1 MKVLLINGSP
11 NKKGCTYTALSIV
24 AEELEKEGIETQ
36 IFQMTNVKGGCLDC
50 GGCEKTGT
58 CILNDDAVRVQELMK
73 ECDGLV
79 LGSPVYYAGING
91 TVKGM
96 LDRLFHSAGS
106 RDFRH
111 KAAAAVTS
119 SRRAG
124 NLTTFDALNK
134 YFLISE
140 MHVIGSSYWNDVHG
154 NTPEEVLQDEEGV
167 DIMKQLGRNMAYYLK
182 LRELGKKE
190 GLEEPERMK
199 RRITNF
205 IR

>member
-11 NKKGCTYTALSIV
+11 NQKGCTYTALMFV
-24 AEELEKEGIETQ
+24 KEELEKEGIETEL
-36 IFQMTNVKGGCLDC
+36 FQVRDVKTGCRDC
-50 GGCEKTGT
+50 GYCEKNRT
-58 CILNDDAVRVQELMK
+58 CVFKDDVQKIEELMK
-73 ECDGLV
+73 DCDGLV
-79 LGSPVYYAGING
+79 LGSPVYYAGVNG
-91 TVKGM
+91 TLKSL
-96 LDRLFHSAGS
+96 LDRLFHSKGS
-106 RDFRH
+106 ALFRH

-140 MHVIGSSYWNDVHG
+140 MHVIGSCYWNDVHG

-167 DIMKQLGRNMAYYLK
+167 DVMRQLGRNMAYYLH
-182 LRELGKKE
+182 LVELGRKE
-190 GLEEPERMK
+190 GIPEPERLP
-199 RRITNF
+199 RRYTNF

>member
-24 AEELEKEGIETQ
+24 AEELEKEGIETE

-50 GGCEKTGT
+50 GYCSKNGHCVY
-58 CILNDDAVRVQELMK
+58 NDDAVKVQELMK